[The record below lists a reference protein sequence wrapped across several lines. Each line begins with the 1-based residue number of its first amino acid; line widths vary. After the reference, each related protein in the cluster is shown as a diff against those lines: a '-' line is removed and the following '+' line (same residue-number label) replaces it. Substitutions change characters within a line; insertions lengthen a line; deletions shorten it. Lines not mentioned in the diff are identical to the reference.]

1 MDGSQLASLRASW
14 DAASARPVNG
24 AIRGPPPTA
33 GGGDEGADDL
43 LFGDAPARSTSP
55 SHHRAES
62 NAPPAPL
69 FSPTRGTRAPIRTG
83 ICSYPCVP
91 SGMSSGVSSRIPDRP
106 SRSRSQTSCVPTP
119 SGVARPMPVT
129 TTRRG
134 VAVGGGWSNPRQ
146 ATAPSSSPH
155 PRRDD
160 DEDDESNLFTAVHV
174 DASSD
179 ARARSMGRDDAART
193 SRSASRV
200 TSPTARDAPL
210 RRVPSTMAWPRV
222 GLCDERNKKKVACTQ
237 AGHTRS

>member
-1 MDGSQLASLRASW
+1 MPAPTDTPHRASWGSVAVDGSQLASLRASW

-43 LFGDAPARSTSP
+43 LFGDATPRSTSP

-62 NAPPAPL
+62 NAPPSSL
-69 FSPTRGTRAPIRTG
+69 LSPTRGTRAPIRTG

-91 SGMSSGVSSRIPDRP
+91 SGMSCGVSSRIPDRP

-119 SGVARPMPVT
+119 SGVASPMPVT

-134 VAVGGGWSNPRQ
+134 GTVGGGWSNPRQ

-160 DEDDESNLFTAVHV
+160 DADDEISLFTAVHV
-174 DASSD
+174 CTSSD

-222 GLCDERNKKKVACTQ
+222 GL
-237 AGHTRS
+237 

>member
-1 MDGSQLASLRASW
+1 M
-14 DAASARPVNG
+14 
-24 AIRGPPPTA
+24 
-33 GGGDEGADDL
+33 
-43 LFGDAPARSTSP
+43 
-55 SHHRAES
+55 
-62 NAPPAPL
+62 
-69 FSPTRGTRAPIRTG
+69 
-83 ICSYPCVP
+83 
-91 SGMSSGVSSRIPDRP
+91 
-106 SRSRSQTSCVPTP
+106 
-119 SGVARPMPVT
+119 T

-134 VAVGGGWSNPRQ
+134 VTVGGGWSNPRQ

-179 ARARSMGRDDAART
+179 ARARWMGRDDAART

-222 GLCDERNKKKVACTQ
+222 GLCDERNKKKGCLHASRAHAELNHGPVDLQSTALPLSYEPSPC
-237 AGHTRS
+237 AWRFDPPHIH

>member
-1 MDGSQLASLRASW
+1 MPAPTDTPHRASWGSVAVDGSQLASLRASW

-43 LFGDAPARSTSP
+43 LLGDDAPPRSTSP

-62 NAPPAPL
+62 NAPPSPL

-83 ICSYPCVP
+83 ICSYPRVP
-91 SGMSSGVSSRIPDRP
+91 SGMSCGVSSRIPDRP

-119 SGVARPMPVT
+119 SGVASPMPVT

-134 VAVGGGWSNPRQ
+134 GTVGGGWSNPRQ

-160 DEDDESNLFTAVHV
+160 DADDESNLFTAVHV

-179 ARARSMGRDDAART
+179 ARARSMDRDDAART

-222 GLCDERNKKKVACTQ
+222 GL
-237 AGHTRS
+237 

>member
-1 MDGSQLASLRASW
+1 MPMIYYSGMRRRDRR
-14 DAASARPVNG
+14 RPRTTVPS
-24 AIRGPPPTA
+24 RTRRPRP
-33 GGGDEGADDL
+33 L
-43 LFGDAPARSTSP
+43 L
-55 SHHRAES
+55 
-62 NAPPAPL
+62 
-69 FSPTRGTRAPIRTG
+69 SPTRGTRAPIRTG

-91 SGMSSGVSSRIPDRP
+91 SGMSCGVSSRIPDRP

-119 SGVARPMPVT
+119 SGVASPMPVT

-134 VAVGGGWSNPRQ
+134 GTVGGGWSNPRQ

-160 DEDDESNLFTAVHV
+160 DADDENNLFTAVHGCT
-174 DASSD
+174 SSD

-222 GLCDERNKKKVACTQ
+222 GL
-237 AGHTRS
+237 

>member
-1 MDGSQLASLRASW
+1 MPAPTDTPHRASWGSVAVDGSQLASLRASW

-43 LFGDAPARSTSP
+43 LFGDATPRSTSP

-62 NAPPAPL
+62 NAPPSSL
-69 FSPTRGTRAPIRTG
+69 LSPTRGTRAPIRTG

-91 SGMSSGVSSRIPDRP
+91 SGMSCGVSSRIPDRP

-119 SGVARPMPVT
+119 SGVASPMPVT

-134 VAVGGGWSNPRQ
+134 GTVGGGWSNPRQ

-160 DEDDESNLFTAVHV
+160 DAEDENNLFTAVHGCT
-174 DASSD
+174 SSD

-222 GLCDERNKKKVACTQ
+222 GL
-237 AGHTRS
+237 